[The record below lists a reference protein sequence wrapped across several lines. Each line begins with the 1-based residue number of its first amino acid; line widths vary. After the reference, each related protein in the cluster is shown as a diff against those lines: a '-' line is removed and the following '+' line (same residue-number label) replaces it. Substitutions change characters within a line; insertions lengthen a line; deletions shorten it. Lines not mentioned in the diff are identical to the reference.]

1 MKSISICIFST
12 KLGER
17 EIEKV
22 VSVADRIIFIGL
34 SGEISRV
41 AGKMG
46 YLPHNSA
53 SYKLNLGV
61 SSLDF
66 PSRNIMNSYKFCW
79 MVRALKA
86 ERDLAL
92 LIHTFHP
99 SDPNIPF
106 ASCHALRVPSGK
118 DST

>member
-1 MKSISICIFST
+1 MESISICIFFT

-22 VSVADRIIFIGL
+22 VTVADRIIFIGL
-34 SGEISRV
+34 SEKISRV
-41 AGKMG
+41 AGKLG

-92 LIHTFHP
+92 IMHTFHP
-99 SDPNIPF
+99 SAPNIPF
-106 ASCHALRVPSGK
+106 ASCHSLRVLSGK
-118 DST
+118 DSA